1 MTGLIL
7 KDLLNLKKQ
16 GKVYLIL
23 IIFYFAIGLV
33 NENSSMF
40 ASMMTMVAVLIP
52 ITAMAYDERCK
63 WDRYALTMP
72 VSRKDMV
79 MSKYLLGL
87 IFMTAAF
94 VISILLNMVFSN
106 MPINENTLTA
116 LGNFFAGLTLMAVIF
131 PLLFKFG
138 VEKGRILMMIVI
150 FIPVAAVMMISK
162 IGIPMPA
169 EEKLEQLIYFL
180 PIIGVLLF
188 IISIYFSLRIYRKKE
203 F

>member
-87 IFMTAAF
+87 IFMTAA
-94 VISILLNMVFSN
+94 LLYQFS
-106 MPINENTLTA
+106 
-116 LGNFFAGLTLMAVIF
+116 
-131 PLLFKFG
+131 
-138 VEKGRILMMIVI
+138 
-150 FIPVAAVMMISK
+150 
-162 IGIPMPA
+162 
-169 EEKLEQLIYFL
+169 
-180 PIIGVLLF
+180 
-188 IISIYFSLRIYRKKE
+188 
-203 F
+203 